1 MRGFFHY
8 EGGTQGLCYQG
19 VHHEVHGS
27 SLGLEGRMQWGFSGW
42 PGVRVGEFLWFQ
54 RILVGMML
62 TRVGDV
68 QLIGWICQLGDV
80 QLMSCCLSRMR
91 LSGRIYRD
99 VWSKGDRD

>member
-68 QLIGWICQLGDV
+68 QLIGWICLVGDV
-80 QLMSCCLSRMR
+80 QQICWGPP
-91 LSGRIYRD
+91 GRGFAVGTGSAWD
-99 VWSKGDRD
+99 ET